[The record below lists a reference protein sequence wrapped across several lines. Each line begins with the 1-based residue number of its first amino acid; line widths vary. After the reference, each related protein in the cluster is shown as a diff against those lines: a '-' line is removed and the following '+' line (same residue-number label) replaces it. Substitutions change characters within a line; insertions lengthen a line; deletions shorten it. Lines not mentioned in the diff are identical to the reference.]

1 MNAKISF
8 PDLIDLFAQ
17 KLSITKKE
25 SEAFLKE
32 FFVLSSDVIS
42 MGEQLKISGLGIFKP
57 IWVEARTSVNVQT
70 GQPFEIPG
78 HYKLSFVPD
87 KVLREAV
94 NAPFSC
100 FSVEVIEDDVNL
112 ADVNVDR
119 DNEEDLGNERGMDET
134 GLVSG
139 SVIEIEEN
147 SVKEIVVTEQEE
159 TVPAEKVDSVVSSV
173 VTSPQQEENDMEKSE
188 KLSAEIEKKSKN
200 IEETSRAGI
209 VFPPDVV
216 PDDVETVAECERE
229 EKKKAHR
236 RGYLVGF
243 LSACSLLF
251 LGIAI
256 WLFVSLYCM
265 DREIKLEIA
274 PITFT
279 ITNIE
284 KNNEPPLVVNT
295 MTTDSIKA
303 VARLNQTAKVE
314 TGNAPMSE
322 NDTLT
327 RPDISE
333 SDVEKKNMEPEILS
347 DKVIEETIRPGI
359 FLTTLALKHYGHKA
373 FWVYIYEENKSH
385 IKNPDVIAIGTKL
398 IIPDASKYGIDA
410 KNKESIDKAKELAMK
425 LVDKNR

>member
-1 MNAKISF
+1 
-8 PDLIDLFAQ
+8 
-17 KLSITKKE
+17 
-25 SEAFLKE
+25 
-32 FFVLSSDVIS
+32 
-42 MGEQLKISGLGIFKP
+42 
-57 IWVEARTSVNVQT
+57 
-70 GQPFEIPG
+70 
-78 HYKLSFVPD
+78 
-87 KVLREAV
+87 
-94 NAPFSC
+94 
-100 FSVEVIEDDVNL
+100 
-112 ADVNVDR
+112 
-119 DNEEDLGNERGMDET
+119 
-134 GLVSG
+134 
-139 SVIEIEEN
+139 
-147 SVKEIVVTEQEE
+147 
-159 TVPAEKVDSVVSSV
+159 
-173 VTSPQQEENDMEKSE
+173 
-188 KLSAEIEKKSKN
+188 
-200 IEETSRAGI
+200 
-209 VFPPDVV
+209 
-216 PDDVETVAECERE
+216 
-229 EKKKAHR
+229 
-236 RGYLVGF
+236 
-243 LSACSLLF
+243 
-251 LGIAI
+251 
-256 WLFVSLYCM
+256 M